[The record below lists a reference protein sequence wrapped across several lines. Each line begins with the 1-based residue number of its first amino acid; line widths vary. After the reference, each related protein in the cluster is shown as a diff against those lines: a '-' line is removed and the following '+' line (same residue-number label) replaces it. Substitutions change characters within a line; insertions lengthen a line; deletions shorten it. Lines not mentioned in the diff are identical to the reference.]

1 MSKHGDPTVRQAM
14 LALDW
19 LDNNRERLRQTGQLR
34 GEVYGPVAMHCSVAD
49 PACAAMLEKAIPMN
63 KLMGFVAENDH
74 DAMFL
79 KNELRENRKIFVD
92 IYTMKNIRI
101 NDPREYPDSLV
112 AELGLKGY
120 LCDQLDC
127 PDIIRGLFYS
137 FHNLQKVLWGR
148 RADNLTS
155 EHQTR
160 LINQAGGFRLYLHD
174 AGSSGGSSGGR
185 QQRSNIVEYRGTV
198 SRNAHMPPSTSS
210 IGVTARG
217 VLLSKGGDE
226 DSAQRREELQRDL
239 REAETKLRQAEKQM
253 QEQQGKAREVAG
265 KLHAK
270 RGEMAELIR
279 ASKQPEQMRKD
290 VLALQKKLSDLN
302 QQLSVG
308 ADREKGAQVELYKN
322 AIQSFLQ
329 AVSDTAAVAEKSNAH
344 RVDRE
349 VAAALR
355 DELLTALND
364 LSATLQDAKRGIK
377 DLSKE
382 LAQAERERDDA
393 ARRQAEKET
402 ILEAQIASF
411 GMSPEQFARDV
422 YVAIEARCPETT
434 VAELMVRIDQ
444 LNEDINKTA
453 DNPDLQ
459 RRYEDVTKEVTR
471 LEQELQQASQEFEN
485 AQESM
490 DKRAK
495 KWEDMVGKITDKLN
509 VKFETYMNDLQLG
522 GKVKLKR
529 VGNYNDYEL
538 QLMVRFRDNTDFSEL
553 DGNKHSGGERAVSTV
568 MFLMALQDMTTSPF
582 RVVDEINQGMDESI
596 DRVVKSCCGDASK
609 PQYFL
614 VTPKLLQGLGAMRND
629 DVTILLVWNG
639 PGAESKW
646 EFTEILEDLSQGHVR
661 RARPAASTAAPQRGM
676 RVVKPEPGAAGSKRA
691 RQEVTEDED
700 EEGGASRGGKA
711 GGQRGSTAKL
721 VEVKKQKG

>member
-1 MSKHGDPTVRQAM
+1 
-14 LALDW
+14 
-19 LDNNRERLRQTGQLR
+19 
-34 GEVYGPVAMHCSVAD
+34 
-49 PACAAMLEKAIPMN
+49 
-63 KLMGFVAENDH
+63 
-74 DAMFL
+74 
-79 KNELRENRKIFVD
+79 
-92 IYTMKNIRI
+92 
-101 NDPREYPDSLV
+101 
-112 AELGLKGY
+112 
-120 LCDQLDC
+120 
-127 PDIIRGLFYS
+127 
-137 FHNLQKVLWGR
+137 
-148 RADNLTS
+148 
-155 EHQTR
+155 
-160 LINQAGGFRLYLHD
+160 
-174 AGSSGGSSGGR
+174 
-185 QQRSNIVEYRGTV
+185 V
-198 SRNAHMPPSTSS
+198 SRNARMPPSTSS
-210 IGVTARG
+210 IGVTPRG
-217 VLLSKGGDE
+217 VLLNKGGDE

-239 REAETKLRQAEKQM
+239 RDAEGRLRQAERM
-253 QEQQGKAREVAG
+253 LQEQQGKAREVAG

-270 RGEMAELIR
+270 RAEMAELIR
-279 ASKQPEQMRKD
+279 ASKQPEQVRKD
-290 VLALQKKLSDLN
+290 VAALQKKLSDLN

-308 ADREKGAQVELYKN
+308 ADREKSAQVELYKN
-322 AIQSFLQ
+322 TIQSLLQ

-349 VAAALR
+349 VAASLR

-364 LSATLQDAKRGIK
+364 LSAALHDAKRGIK

-459 RRYEDVTKEVTR
+459 RRFEDVTKEVAR

-490 DKRAK
+490 DRRAK

-529 VGNYNDYEL
+529 VGNYSDYEL
-538 QLMVRFRDNTDFSEL
+538 QLMVKFRDNTEFSEL

-582 RVVDEINQGMDESI
+582 RVVDEINQGMDESNERLVF

-661 RARPAASTAAPQRGM
+661 RARPAAPTAAPQRGM
-676 RVVKPEPGAAGSKRA
+676 RVVKPEPGAVGSKRA
-691 RQEVTEDED
+691 GQEVTEDED
-700 EEGGASRGGKA
+700 EDCGG
-711 GGQRGSTAKL
+711 TAKL